1 MATTTTTATNQALLR
16 PTPQTVK
23 KGKSKRTSPAESQRK
38 KAKFEA
44 AKPLLHRN
52 ESSSGSSAR
61 SGLVD
66 LVVEDTSAEET
77 ARVRARKEGGPGWNE
92 AEPKRY
98 IRQYPPEVAGEEIK
112 KGFEPPAAPSVDR
125 PATPHASQG
134 GGEPEGARF
143 SIGDDDD
150 DDDDDDGEE
159 EGDRRPVMPNEDSP
173 WRSDDGASGGAV
185 EGDSTRDLSE
195 IYGRLDERDV
205 WGNH

>member
-1 MATTTTTATNQALLR
+1 MTTTSTNQALLR

-38 KAKFEA
+38 KAKLEA

-52 ESSSGSSAR
+52 ESSASSSASAR

-66 LVVEDTSAEET
+66 LVVTDTRAEET

-112 KGFEPPAAPSVDR
+112 TGFEPPATPPVDAPT
-125 PATPHASQG
+125 TPHATQG
-134 GGEPEGARF
+134 GPESSRF
-143 SIGDDDD
+143 SIGDVGDE
-150 DDDDDDGEE
+150 EE
-159 EGDRRPVMPNEDSP
+159 EGEGGGKDRSPVMPKEDSP
-173 WRSDDGASGGAV
+173 WRSDDDARGGAV
-185 EGDSTRDLSE
+185 GGDSTRDFAE
-195 IYGRLDERDV
+195 IYENLNEQNV

>member
-1 MATTTTTATNQALLR
+1 MTTTATNQALLR

-23 KGKSKRTSPAESQRK
+23 KGKSKRTSPVESQRK

-44 AKPLLHRN
+44 AKPPLHRN
-52 ESSSGSSAR
+52 ESSSASSAR

-66 LVVEDTSAEET
+66 LVVKDTSAEET

-112 KGFEPPAAPSVDR
+112 KGFEPPSVDR
-125 PATPHASQG
+125 PATPHATQ
-134 GGEPEGARF
+134 GEPEGAQF
-143 SIGDDDD
+143 TVGDDDD
-150 DDDDDDGEE
+150 DDDDGGEE
-159 EGDRRPVMPNEDSP
+159 GGHPPVMPNEDSP
-173 WRSDDGASGGAV
+173 WRNDDGASGGAV
-185 EGDSTRDLSE
+185 GGDSARDLSE